1 MRVGLYARVSTH
13 DQHTLPLQLNA
24 MQAYIMHRQ
33 WTCVA
38 QVADVGSGVQPRP
51 QREGLLRAARQRAL
65 DVILVWRLDRWGRS
79 LADLVGTLQELSGL
93 GVGFVSVTEAVD
105 LTTPTG
111 RALAGLLA
119 VFAEFERE
127 ILRERVKAGIAHAR
141 RAGRPWGRPPTAVKQ
156 APRIVELAAQGLSQV
171 AIARYLGLGRTS
183 VRRVLHRLRSP
194 DAR

>member
-13 DQHTLPLQLNA
+13 DQHTLSLQLDA
-24 MQAYIMHRQ
+24 MQAYITHRQ

-51 QREGLLRAARQRAL
+51 QRDGLLHAARQREL

-79 LADLVGTLQELSGL
+79 LSDLVGTFQELSIL
-93 GVGFVSVTEAVD
+93 GGGFVFVTEAVD

-111 RALAGLLA
+111 RVLAGLLA

-127 ILRERVKAGIAHAR
+127 LLRERVKAGIAHAR
-141 RAGRPWGRPPTAVKQ
+141 RAGRPWGRPPTAAKQ
-156 APRIVELAAQGLSQV
+156 AAHIGALAAQGLSQA
-171 AIARYLGLGRTS
+171 AIARHLGLGRTS
-183 VRRVLHRLRSP
+183 VRRVLHARRSL
-194 DAR
+194 DAC

>member
-1 MRVGLYARVSTH
+1 MRVGLYARVSTY

-79 LADLVGTLQELSGL
+79 LSI
-93 GVGFVSVTEAVD
+93 SS
-105 LTTPTG
+105 
-111 RALAGLLA
+111 
-119 VFAEFERE
+119 
-127 ILRERVKAGIAHAR
+127 
-141 RAGRPWGRPPTAVKQ
+141 
-156 APRIVELAAQGLSQV
+156 APSRN
-171 AIARYLGLGRTS
+171 
-183 VRRVLHRLRSP
+183 
-194 DAR
+194 